1 MSFTIPGFKELLSTS
16 KRLVTSYQ
24 VMRDQFDSQ
33 RIFAS
38 IRPKTHNPER
48 LNDAA
53 CIEKLATY
61 IMNNKFNY
69 QSIDLRFKK
78 DDYAKVVAPFLK
90 EALSGALL
98 LELIKITN
106 TYTNEE
112 DVKKNSALA
121 KIILNVFSINKLS
134 DIPSEQVSKCLTNFL
149 RFMEVYEQ
157 IEKNKNSNQ
166 PLHATKSIEDI
177 KQEISNELSK
187 LTNNLTC
194 AI

>member
-1 MSFTIPGFKELLSTS
+1 MSFTIPGFKELLNTS
-16 KRLVTSYQ
+16 KKLVSSYQ
-24 VMRDQFDSQ
+24 VTRDQFDSQ

-61 IMNNKFNY
+61 IMDNKFNY
-69 QSIDLRFKK
+69 QNLDLRFNKA
-78 DDYAKVVAPFLK
+78 DYAKVIAPFLK

-106 TYTNEE
+106 TYSKEE
-112 DVKKNSALA
+112 DAKNSALA
-121 KIILNVFSINKLS
+121 KIILDVFKINKLS
-134 DIPSEQVSKCLTNFL
+134 DVPTEQLNKCLTNFL
-149 RFMEVYEQ
+149 YFIEVYEQ
-157 IEKNKNSNQ
+157 AAANKNLNI
-166 PLHATKSIEDI
+166 PLHQTKSNEDL
-177 KQEISNELSK
+177 KQEISSELRK
-187 LTNNLTC
+187 LTNNLAC